1 MKLNTASE
9 IINFAVKLEDNSAKF
24 YENLAQRYEEG
35 REIFLLFAQE
45 NKKNKTLVKRTYY
58 EVISDALEAGF
69 SFKSLNTDDYLLET
83 GLIEDKGYFDILRM
97 AIEIEERIQKFYLVT
112 AEQSKSLMADIP
124 RAFERIARKRNERKL
139 KLRSLLKEQRNRS

>member
-24 YENLAQRYEEG
+24 YESLAQRYGEG

-45 NKKNKTLVKRTYY
+45 NEKNKTLVKRTYY

-69 SFKSLNTDDYLLET
+69 SFRGLNTDDYLLET

-112 AEQSKSLMADIP
+112 AERSKSLMADIP
-124 RAFERIARKRNERKL
+124 RAFERIAKKRNERKL
-139 KLRSLLKEQRNRS
+139 KLRSLLKEEGNRG